1 MALLASPLESFLT
14 VAATSSISRAAKR
27 LHLSQPAVTKQVR
40 ALEHTVG
47 VKLLVRSARGVRL
60 TAAGEL
66 LRDAARRSA
75 ALLDECQVSLADLAA
90 GDLGKL
96 SIGAGVTTSIFQL
109 PGWLRSY
116 RRRWP
121 RVDIRVRTGSSR
133 DVAELVREREVDCG
147 FVTSEIKQRALIAR
161 RLYSEEIV
169 LVAAPSLKLP
179 ARAVLESVPLIMFPE
194 HSGFRRFL
202 ERAFAAAGLH
212 AQVKMEI
219 DSVEATKALLAIG
232 LGAAFLPAVAV
243 QREFQQK
250 QLRRLAVQGLPRL
263 RRHTS
268 LLLREGR
275 SPSAAL
281 ANLLRIVSAQS
292 SED

>member
-1 MALLASPLESFLT
+1 MAMLASPLESFLT
-14 VAATSSISRAAKR
+14 VAAASSVSRAAKR

-40 ALEHTVG
+40 ALEHTLG
-47 VKLLVRSARGVRL
+47 VKLLERTARGVRL

-66 LRDAARRSA
+66 LRSYARRSA
-75 ALLDECQVSLADLAA
+75 ALLDECQASLADLAA

-96 SIGAGVTTSIFQL
+96 AIGAGVTTSIFQL
-109 PGWLRSY
+109 PAWLRSY

-121 RVDIRVRTGSSR
+121 RVDVRVRTGSSR

-147 FVTSEIKQRALIAR
+147 FVTSEIKQRALIVR

-169 LVAAPSLKLP
+169 LVAAPSLQLP
-179 ARAVLESVPLIMFPE
+179 ARPGLDSVPLIMFPE

-202 ERAFAAAGLH
+202 ERALAEAGLH
-212 AQVKMEI
+212 PQAKMEI

-243 QREFQQK
+243 QRELQQR

-263 RRHTS
+263 RRYTS
-268 LLLREGR
+268 LLLREDR
-275 SPSAAL
+275 VPSAAL
-281 ANLLRIVSAQS
+281 KRFLSVVGDGS
-292 SED
+292 